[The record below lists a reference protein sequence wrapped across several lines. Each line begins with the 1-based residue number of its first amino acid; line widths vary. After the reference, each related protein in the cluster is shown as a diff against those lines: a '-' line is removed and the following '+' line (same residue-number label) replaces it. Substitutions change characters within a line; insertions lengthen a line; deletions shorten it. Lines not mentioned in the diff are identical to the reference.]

1 MSGNS
6 ELALEVGR
14 IYTADE
20 LGAIF
25 GFSPYYLRTA
35 GGMVPVRDKESLLLI
50 THAGQEASFEYGD
63 YWDGDALI
71 YTGRGQDGDQ
81 SLAGPN
87 LDVAENR
94 RTLCVFE
101 RCEKYQRRYLGRAT
115 CTNYWWAIAPDKN
128 AVQRRVLRFCLRLDT
143 AGIDGT
149 GRPGGFRSQRPPHRR
164 PRPFDESAVPKPPS
178 PGVASRTPEEIAQL
192 NEKANAT
199 HHALVGA
206 LKRWLEDNGWTDIA
220 EIPAAVDLWARNGN
234 VRVLFEAKTVT
245 PETELAQTRSALA
258 QLLEY
263 RFFYGASSDH
273 LCLLCN
279 APLSD
284 RRIRFLDAMG
294 VHVLWHDGANF
305 VPCGSQVEWLPAGR
319 LEPRGAGF
327 VGNRT
332 GSGPETP
339 GGSED

>member
-1 MSGNS
+1 MSGGD
-6 ELALEVGR
+6 ELTLEVGR

-20 LGAIF
+20 LGAVF

-35 GGMVPVRDKESLLLI
+35 GGMVPVREKESLLLI

-63 YWDGDALI
+63 YWDGEALI

-81 SLAGPN
+81 ALAGPN

-94 RTLCVFE
+94 RKLWVFE

-128 AVQRRVLRFCLRLDT
+128 AVQRRVLRFCLQLDT
-143 AGIDGT
+143 GGMDEAGAP
-149 GRPGGFRSQRPPHRR
+149 RGFRSQRPPHRR
-164 PRPFDESAVPKPPS
+164 PRPFDETAVPKPPS
-178 PGVASRTPEEIAQL
+178 PGVPSTTPEEIAQL
-192 NEKANAT
+192 NEKANAA
-199 HHALVGA
+199 HHTLVGA
-206 LKRWLEDNGWTDIA
+206 LKRWLERSGWTDIA

-234 VRVLFEAKTVT
+234 VKVLFEAKTVT
-245 PETELAQTRSALA
+245 PETELTQTRSALA

-263 RFFYGASSDH
+263 RFFYGTLSDH
-273 LCLLCN
+273 LCMVCN

-294 VHVLWHDGANF
+294 VHVLWYDGASF
-305 VPCGSQVEWLPAGR
+305 VPCGSPVEWLPTPCPEPEVSVIAGDKVDQNEHAR
-319 LEPRGAGF
+319 
-327 VGNRT
+327 
-332 GSGPETP
+332 
-339 GGSED
+339 